1 MCDTPLREMPRD
13 RCTSYTVIL
22 LFRLLRPRLVTIS
35 TVVFCLVQIT
45 SLRGQ
50 ERVRT
55 AAQQLEIESFRNP
68 EAFFRIGP
76 TEEVLIGGVGVNYS
90 DNSNLTP
97 TNKVSDLSFNQS
109 LTLNATW
116 VVSHLNQLHFNIAGR
131 LTEDFYGKG
140 QPSQVSLTIAPGSLL
155 EFQFAVSDVRVHLYD
170 HFANEQNPTTNPT
183 ATDTANLN
191 SFTNTIGAVVDKDLN
206 QAVLSLFIDYT
217 YNNQGGTNSNGQDNP
232 NTTGIRN
239 SYRVGSSLNFHLTP
253 AIVYGFET
261 IATQSNG
268 SHSANV
274 DSINVGPFIRGKL
287 SPFTEFNLAGGASLY
302 ATNAP
307 IEPTTY
313 YFSAVVR
320 HQFGHNT
327 QLIFSALHDLV
338 FTTSTNLVEETIFRL
353 GTQLNLS
360 RFFTFSAG
368 PFIDIGNE
376 KTGST
381 PGRFT
386 QFGAGASF
394 GWKPHKRWSANVNYN
409 FIRLESDIAS
419 NNYIQ
424 NTLGFS
430 INYSF

>member
-1 MCDTPLREMPRD
+1 MPRD
-13 RCTSYTVIL
+13 RCTSYIVIPF
-22 LFRLLRPRLVTIS
+22 FRFLRFRLVTIS
-35 TVVFCLVQIT
+35 TVILCLVQIT

-76 TEEVLIGGVGVNYS
+76 TEEVLIGSVGVSYT

-116 VVSHLNQLHFNIAGR
+116 VISHLNQLRFNLAGQV
-131 LTEDFYGKG
+131 TEDFYGKG
-140 QPSQVSLTIAPGSLL
+140 TSQVNFAIAPGSLL
-155 EFQFAVSDVRVHLYD
+155 QFQFAVSDVRVRLYD
-170 HFANEQNPTTNPT
+170 HFANVQNPTTDPT

-206 QAVLSLFIDYT
+206 LAVLSLFVDYT
-217 YNNQGGTNSNGQDNP
+217 YNSQSGTNVAGQSNP
-232 NTTGIRN
+232 ATTGIRN
-239 SYRVGSSLNFHLTP
+239 SYRVGSSVSFSLTP
-253 AIVYGFET
+253 VILYGIET
-261 IATQSNG
+261 TATQSNG
-268 SHSANV
+268 SHTANV
-274 DSINVGPFIRGKL
+274 DSVNVGPFIRGKL
-287 SPFTEFNLAGGASLY
+287 SPLTDFNLAGGASLY
-302 ATNAP
+302 DTTAP
-307 IEPTTY
+307 IQPTTY
-313 YFSAVVR
+313 YFSGVIR
-320 HQFGHNT
+320 HQLGRNT
-327 QLIFSALHDLV
+327 QLIFSALHDFV
-338 FTTSTNLVEETIFRL
+338 FTTGTNLVEETIFRV
-353 GTQLNLS
+353 GTQLNLT
-360 RFFTFSAG
+360 RFFTFTAG
-368 PFIDIGNE
+368 PFVDIGNS

-386 QFGAGASF
+386 QFGAGASL
-394 GWKPHKRWSANVNYN
+394 GWKPHKRWSANLSYN

-430 INYSF
+430 INYAF